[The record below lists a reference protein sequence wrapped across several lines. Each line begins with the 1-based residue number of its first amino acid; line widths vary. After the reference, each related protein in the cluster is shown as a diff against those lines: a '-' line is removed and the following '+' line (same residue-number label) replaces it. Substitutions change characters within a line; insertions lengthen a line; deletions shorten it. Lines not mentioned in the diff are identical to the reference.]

1 MDNNEDEAPAMSSR
15 LMLYST
21 LLLGLLSTPVTHAA
35 GLNPPQV
42 STDPGGQQA
51 PPVAGGVH
59 AVVVRSWGDDSG
71 GLVWEHPVSID
82 YTTLH
87 SVDSFTLQDL
97 QATGADV
104 VIVSDPSGGNRQ
116 WSPAE
121 VAALATYANQGHNLV
136 GTYLLLQYTTYD
148 NRALAPLWG
157 LRSDLDYT
165 FCVVI
170 DPKGDLGKDDCAP
183 LETSILLPGH
193 CLFTSITNPLDNRFP
208 SDQIPNDGTWDA
220 GDMGGA
226 SIVARSAD
234 GKNIVTTYETGYYTA
249 SFISYMPEYQ
259 DESAFEA
266 HQWLYNAIVCQGG
279 STPVSEA
286 TWGLIKSTFQSSGQ

>member
-1 MDNNEDEAPAMSSR
+1 
-15 LMLYST
+15 MLYST
-21 LLLGLLSTPVTHAA
+21 LLLGLLNAPITHAA
-35 GLNPPQV
+35 GLNPPQI
-42 STDPGGQQA
+42 STDPGGPQA

-71 GLVWEHPVSID
+71 ALVWEHLALNWSLYGAIPVSID

-87 SVDSFTLQDL
+87 SVDSFTLPDL

-116 WSPAE
+116 WSPGE
-121 VAALATYANQGHNLV
+121 VAALAAYAQEGHNLV
-136 GTYLLLQYTTYD
+136 GTYLLLQYTGYD

-165 FCVVI
+165 FCEA
-170 DPKGDLGKDDCAP
+170 CALP
-183 LETSILLPGH
+183 ETSILLPGH
-193 CLFTSITNPLDNRFP
+193 CLFTNITNPLDTGGYP
-208 SDQIPNDGTWDA
+208 SNQIPMNDGTWDA

-226 SIVARSAD
+226 IIAARSAD
-234 GKNIVTTYETGYYTA
+234 GKNILTTYETGYYTA

-259 DESAFEA
+259 DGSAFEA
-266 HQWLYNAIVCQGG
+266 AQWLYNAIVCQGG